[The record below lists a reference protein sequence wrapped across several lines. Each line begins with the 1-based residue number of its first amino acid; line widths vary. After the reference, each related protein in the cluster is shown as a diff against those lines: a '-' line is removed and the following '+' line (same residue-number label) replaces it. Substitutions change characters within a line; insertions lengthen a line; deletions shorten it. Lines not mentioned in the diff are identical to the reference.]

1 MASKKP
7 GLTVHSYGF
16 LVQWLSVLDDPNL
29 AHLREELTSQGRLGR
44 DSSLELYDYLVAL
57 PAESVESYVQA
68 RAQSIPQHAETIKG
82 LAAGRLVADLH
93 PDREGSPSLREMGL
107 LAP

>member
-1 MASKKP
+1 M
-7 GLTVHSYGF
+7 
-16 LVQWLSVLDDPNL
+16 LDDPNL

-44 DSSLELYDYLVAL
+44 DASLELYDYLVAL
-57 PAESVESYVQA
+57 PAESVEAYVQA
-68 RAQSIPQHAETIKG
+68 RAQSIPVHRETVKEIS
-82 LAAGRLVADLH
+82 ADRLVLDLH